1 MGNIGFPGQ
10 FRKFVIQF
18 DEGVIQIR
26 EINLRHENRSSNL
39 YFGHSNSH
47 FGQEI
52 LRLHHS
58 NSNTRRVHSNSPPC
72 REASFRA
79 FKFARGHSKS

>member
-1 MGNIGFPGQ
+1 MRLYTVYNIGFPGQ
-10 FRKFVIQF
+10 FRKFVILF

-26 EINLRHENRSSNL
+26 EINLGHEIRNSNL

-52 LRLHHS
+52 
-58 NSNTRRVHSNSPPC
+58 
-72 REASFRA
+72 
-79 FKFARGHSKS
+79 

>member
-1 MGNIGFPGQ
+1 MCNSFELENKPSSNCSNVLAYYVLNCIIGFPGQ
-10 FRKFVIQF
+10 FRRFVIPF

-26 EINLRHENRSSNL
+26 EINLGHEIRISNL

-52 LRLHHS
+52 
-58 NSNTRRVHSNSPPC
+58 
-72 REASFRA
+72 
-79 FKFARGHSKS
+79 

>member
-1 MGNIGFPGQ
+1 MNNNTLNQKSESPSDTFWYNLVNIGFPGQ
-10 FRKFVIQF
+10 FRKFVIPF

-26 EINLRHENRSSNL
+26 EINLGHEIRCSNL

-52 LRLHHS
+52 QRLHHS
-58 NSNTRRVHSNSPPC
+58 N
-72 REASFRA
+72 
-79 FKFARGHSKS
+79 

>member
-1 MGNIGFPGQ
+1 MSYLYTVYSIIGFPGQ
-10 FRKFVIQF
+10 FRKFVIIF

-26 EINLRHENRSSNL
+26 EINLGHEIRNSNL

-52 LRLHHS
+52 
-58 NSNTRRVHSNSPPC
+58 
-72 REASFRA
+72 
-79 FKFARGHSKS
+79 